1 MKKIRTCTHILLL
14 ALALA
19 ACAAQ
24 TPSPREPAATARPE
38 ATPPGLVINRD
49 TEPRRIELAISGVL
63 GVILSSSM
71 SGSDREKLVNVFEYN
86 PDQHTSRWI
95 NVQSGNEFTATPLLT
110 FVDEKTGLSCR
121 EVELVAQTGGRME
134 KARSIACRKDGLW
147 YFQ

>member
-1 MKKIRTCTHILLL
+1 MKKIRPFTHILLL
-14 ALALA
+14 ALALT
-19 ACAAQ
+19 ACVQAPAKK
-24 TPSPREPAATARPE
+24 EPAPQAGPA
-38 ATPPGLVINRD
+38 ATPPGLVINKD
-49 TEPRRIELAISGVL
+49 TEPRRIEIAISGTL
-63 GVILSSSM
+63 GVILSSTM

-110 FVDEKTGLSCR
+110 FADEKTGLNCR